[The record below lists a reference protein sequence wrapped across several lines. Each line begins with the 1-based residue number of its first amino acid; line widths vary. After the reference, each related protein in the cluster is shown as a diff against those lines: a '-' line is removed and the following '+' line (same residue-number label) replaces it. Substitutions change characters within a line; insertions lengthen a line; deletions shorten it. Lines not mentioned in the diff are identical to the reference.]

1 MDLSTQLIAQVLLNG
16 LSLSAIYVFVAL
28 GFTLL
33 FGIMKVV
40 NFAHGAF
47 VVLGGYALYHLM
59 AYASL
64 NYFVALPAAAV
75 AVTALA
81 LILEWL
87 VYRHFYQRMF
97 QSMIGLLGLNMI
109 MVQVFILLWTPNE
122 RSIPLALDGIVEL
135 GGIVLP
141 EDRLF
146 IMALAAM
153 VLAVFWYF
161 IRFTRQGLAMRAA
174 AADLEVA
181 QAQGIPTRRIYTIAF
196 AIAIAL
202 TALGGALYSQVYSL
216 SPFMGDRALTMAFI
230 TVILGGMGSIAGAAL
245 GSVILGFSD
254 SVLSTFLGST
264 VANFVT
270 YGLVL
275 LILVV
280 RPWGL
285 LGTPET

>member
-1 MDLSTQLIAQVLLNG
+1 VQLSVQLVVQVLLNG

-59 AYASL
+59 ADANL
-64 NYFVALPAAAV
+64 NYFVALPAAALV
-75 AVTALA
+75 VTAGA
-81 LILEWL
+81 MVLEWL

-97 QSMIGLLGLNMI
+97 QSMIGLLGLNMV
-109 MVQVFILLWTPNE
+109 MVQVSILVWTPNE
-122 RSIPLALDGIVEL
+122 RSIPLALDGIVRF
-135 GGIVLP
+135 GGVVMA

-146 IMALAAM
+146 IMG
-153 VLAVFWYF
+153 LAVLVLGAFWYF
-161 IRFTRQGLAMRAA
+161 IRFTRNGLAMRAA
-174 AADLEVA
+174 AADLEIA
-181 QAQGIPTRRIYTIAF
+181 QAQGIPTRRIYMIAF
-196 AIAIAL
+196 AVAIAL
-202 TALGGALYSQVYSL
+202 TSLGGALYSQIYSL

-245 GSVILGFSD
+245 GSLILGVSD
-254 SVLSTFLGST
+254 SVLSTFFGADT
-264 VANFVT
+264 ANFST
-270 YGLVL
+270 FGLVL
-275 LILVV
+275 LLLLF

-285 LGTPET
+285 LGKPET

>member
-1 MDLSTQLIAQVLLNG
+1 MELSAQLIAQVLLNG

-33 FGIMKVV
+33 FGIMKVM

-59 AYASL
+59 TDARL

-75 AVTALA
+75 VVTAGA
-81 LILEWL
+81 MVLERL

-97 QSMIGLLGLNMI
+97 QSMIGLLGLNMAL
-109 MVQVFILLWTPNE
+109 VQVSILIWTPNE
-122 RSIPLALDGIVEL
+122 RSIPIAIDGILEF
-135 GGIVLP
+135 GGIIIP

-146 IMALAAM
+146 IMALAVL
-153 VLAVFWYF
+153 VLAAFWYF
-161 IRFTRQGLAMRAA
+161 IRFTRSGLAMRAA

-181 QAQGIPTRRIYTIAF
+181 QAQGIPTRRIYMIAF
-196 AIAIAL
+196 AVAIAL

-245 GSVILGFSD
+245 GSLILGLSD
-254 SVLSTFLGST
+254 SVLSTFFGAST
-264 VANFVT
+264 ANFAIF
-270 YGLVL
+270 GLVL
-275 LILVV
+275 LLLLV